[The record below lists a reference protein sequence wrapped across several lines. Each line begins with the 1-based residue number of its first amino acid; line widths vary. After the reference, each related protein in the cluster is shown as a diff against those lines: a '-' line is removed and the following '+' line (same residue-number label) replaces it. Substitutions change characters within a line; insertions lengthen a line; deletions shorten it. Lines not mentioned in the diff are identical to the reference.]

1 MAKRRDLR
9 RLRRALALGLP
20 LLLLGVYA
28 VLGDSESGSAGPGAS
43 GPILP
48 EEKGAD
54 ERIEILEVKPA
65 EVTPGG
71 VVEVLL
77 IDTFKQAKGKLG
89 ARFSVRDYAA
99 DREMKVGYRDM
110 EVVHAAEGLL
120 VLRIPK
126 AAFPGRAKLR
136 VGYDPEHESKPY
148 DLRVER
154 VNHRKLF
161 REMIGG
167 LALLVFGMRVMS
179 RGSRQYTGQKSQ
191 GILSRIA
198 KRTPAAVGLGVIV
211 GGVTQFT
218 TTAAGLVVGLVES
231 HLLAVRPAVAILLG
245 ATLGAAVTPSVLGL
259 ASTREGLLVVAVG
272 VLLIGLA
279 ADRRGEAFG
288 KIVLGCGLLFFG
300 LSLLRQGFQ
309 PLVSDPEIFPY
320 IDRFNAGT
328 LTGRLTCVAAGALL
342 TAILQGPAPVFV
354 LILGLAQATG
364 HIDLPSALAI
374 LAGSGL
380 GAAIG
385 TAVVAWPFGPES
397 RRLGRLHLTLGLAG
411 TAILAVTVGLW
422 AGLAEAAVPGSASE
436 VAYGKKTLLPLMG
449 RHLVVGF
456 AVSQVAI
463 TALLAAATPLVMRLL
478 QALGPDDARRGTRL
492 EGMAG
497 EAAIRKGLERVF
509 GLHKDA
515 LGAVYELCTT
525 GHRAKGSEGE
535 HVLADARVE
544 IEHLFS
550 GALRAPSS
558 EGDMGKLRQASLAT
572 VQLQRA
578 LEDLLRHAEKSTEQ
592 NLALSPAGEAW
603 QLPPREAETLKAL
616 HGLLLEGLETLVRN
630 LNSAEPPDIDEARSR
645 EIRLNAMEADSR
657 QGLLVD
663 ADRGEH
669 SGLIAIRLNSSE
681 LVNAYENVG
690 NHLYR
695 LYETLGAEVD
705 QETPAQAL

>member
-9 RLRRALALGLP
+9 RLRGALSLGLP
-20 LLLLGVYA
+20 LALLGVYVA
-28 VLGDSESGSAGPGAS
+28 LGDTESGPS
-43 GPILP
+43 
-48 EEKGAD
+48 GAD
-54 ERIEILEVKPA
+54 TPGPAQPDSEERIEILEVKPA

-77 IDTFKQAKGKLG
+77 VDSFKQPKGKLG
-89 ARFSVRDYAA
+89 ARFSVRDYAT
-99 DREMKVGYRDM
+99 DREMKAGFKDV
-110 EVVHAAEGLL
+110 EVLHATAGLL

-126 AAFPGRAKLR
+126 DAFPGRAKLR

-148 DLRVER
+148 DLRVGR

-179 RGSRQYTGQKSQ
+179 RGSRQYTGQQSQ

-198 KRTPAAVGLGVIV
+198 KRTPAAVGLGVLV

-231 HLLAVRPAVAILLG
+231 HLLAVRPAVAVLLG
-245 ATLGAAVTPSVLGL
+245 ATLGAAVTPSVIGL

-272 VLLIGLA
+272 VLLLGLA

-328 LTGRLTCVAAGALL
+328 LTGRLTCVLAGALL

-364 HIDLPSALAI
+364 RIDLPSALAI

-385 TAVVAWPFGPES
+385 TAVVAWPFGADS

-411 TAILAVTVGLW
+411 TALLTATVGLW
-422 AGLAEAAVPGSASE
+422 AGIAEAAVPGSASE
-436 VAYGKKTLLPLMG
+436 IAYGKKTLLPLMG

-456 AVSQVAI
+456 GVSQVVV
-463 TALLAAATPLVMRLL
+463 TALLAAATPLAMRLL
-478 QALGPDDARRGTRL
+478 QSLGSDGPRPATKF
-492 EGMAG
+492 EGAPG
-497 EAAIRKGLERVF
+497 EVVIRKGLLRVV

-515 LGAVYELCTT
+515 LAAVYELCTT

-535 HVLADARVE
+535 HLLADARVE

-550 GALRAPSS
+550 GALRAPSR
-558 EGDMGKLRQASLAT
+558 EGEMGQLRQASLAT

-616 HGLLLEGLETLVRN
+616 HRLLLEGLETLMRN
-630 LNSAEPPDIDEARSR
+630 LENAEAPDIDEARSR

-695 LYETLGAEVD
+695 LFETLGAEVD
-705 QETPAQAL
+705 QETPARAS